1 MPDLSICYLSAVE
14 MARMIRERQVSAR
27 EVMEAHLAQIEKLNP
42 KVNAVVTLAA
52 EQALEEAG
60 RADEELARGEPRGVL
75 HGLPVGIK
83 DLDLTGG
90 MRTTFGSPIYKDF
103 VPERDEL
110 MVERY
115 RAAGAIVVGKT
126 NTPEFGAGSQTFNEV
141 FGETLNPY
149 DLSKTCGGSSGGS
162 AVALASRM
170 LPLASGGDLGG
181 SLRNPGNFC
190 NVVGFRP
197 SPGRVPAWPAL
208 QGWWTLSVKGPLG
221 RTVEDVALQLTALA
235 GPDDRSPISIR
246 EPGEMFAQPL
256 QRKFKG
262 TRVAWS
268 RDLGRYP
275 VEPEVSAVIDGRR
288 SLFQELGC
296 EIHDDHPDFRDADEI
311 FQVLRAHSYAA
322 RFGETLNKHRKLLK
336 DTVIWN
342 AEKGLRQDG
351 PTVARAEV
359 ARTELYHRVRAFF
372 ENYAFLVLPVSP
384 VPPFP
389 IEQRYITEING
400 QKLETYIDWMAL
412 CYAIT
417 ITGHPAVSVPCGFTS
432 GGLPVGVQI
441 VGRYNRDFE
450 LLQFARAFEEVTR
463 CADTLPPLAAP

>member
-1 MPDLSICYLSAVE
+1 MPDLSLCYLSAVE
-14 MARMIRERQVSAR
+14 LARMIRERQVSAR

-52 EQALEEAG
+52 EEALEEAG
-60 RADEELARGEPRGVL
+60 RADDDLARGEPRGVL

-83 DLDLTGG
+83 DLDLTAG
-90 MRTTFGSPIYKDF
+90 MRTTFGSPIHKDF
-103 VPERDEL
+103 VPERDDL
-110 MVERY
+110 IVERY

-149 DLSKTCGGSSGGS
+149 DLGKTCGGSSGGS
-162 AVALASRM
+162 AVALAARM

-190 NVVGFRP
+190 NIVGFRP
-197 SPGRVPAWPAL
+197 SPGRVPTWPTL
-208 QGWWTLSVKGPLG
+208 QGWWTLSVKGPLA
-221 RTVEDVALQLTALA
+221 RTVEEVALQLTALA

-246 EPGEMFAQPL
+246 EPGKMFARPL
-256 QRKFKG
+256 GRDFKG

-275 VEPEVSAVIDGRR
+275 VEPEVNAVIDGRR

-296 EIHDDHPDFRDADEI
+296 EVHDDHPDFRDADEI

-322 RFGETLNKHRKLLK
+322 RFGETLKKHRKLLK

-342 AEKGLRQDG
+342 IEKGLGQDG

-359 ARTELYHRVRAFF
+359 ARTEVYHRVRAFF

-389 IEQRYITEING
+389 VEQRHITEING

-417 ITGHPAVSVPCGFTS
+417 ITGHPAVSVPCGFTA

-441 VGRYNRDFE
+441 VGRCNGDFE
-450 LLQFARAFEEVTR
+450 LLQFAHAFEQATR
-463 CADTLPPLAAP
+463 CVDTLPALAAP